1 MQKKLLLSPG
11 PTPVPSEALLAMA
24 QPIIHHRTPEF
35 TEILNQVQEGLKY
48 LFQTEQDVLI
58 IAGSGTAAMEASVS
72 NILSPGDK
80 AICIRGGKFGERWA
94 DLCTAYG
101 VNPINID
108 VEWGKALDPKVL
120 EDHLSKNTDVKA
132 VYATMSETSTG
143 VRYDIEA
150 FAKIVSRHPGTV
162 LVVDAITA
170 VGVMDVPMDKWG
182 IDVLVCGSQKALM
195 LPPGLAFISLS
206 EKAWKCTE
214 SSTCPKYY
222 LNLKKE
228 KKNLAKGQTA
238 YTPAVSLIV
247 GLNETLKMIREEGL
261 TNVFKRHATLAA
273 ATRAAC
279 QALGLELLAND
290 SPSDA
295 VTAVCAPE
303 GTDASQ
309 IIKKMKGKYGM
320 IIAGG
325 QEHLKGKIFR
335 IAHLGYFDKCD
346 IFSAVAHLE
355 LSLKELGIPAKPGAG
370 IAAAEQVFL
379 AE

>member
-35 TEILNQVQEGLKY
+35 TEVFNQVQEGLKY
-48 LFQTEQDVLI
+48 LFQTENDVI
-58 IAGSGTAAMEASVS
+58 VIAGSGTSAMEASVS

-94 DLCTAYG
+94 ELCQAYG
-101 VNPINID
+101 VEAINID
-108 VEWGKALDPKVL
+108 VEWGKALDPQVL
-120 EDHLSKNTDVKA
+120 AECLTKNSDAKA

-143 VRYDIEA
+143 VKFDIES
-150 FAKIVSRHPGTV
+150 FAKIVGKHPQTV

-195 LPPGLAFISLS
+195 LPPGLGFISLS
-206 EKAWKCTE
+206 EKAWDFTE
-214 SSTCPKYY
+214 SSKCPKYY
-222 LNLKKE
+222 LDLRKE
-228 KKNLAKGQTA
+228 KKSLAKGQTS
-238 YTPAVSLIV
+238 YTPAVSLIM

-261 TNVFKRHATLAA
+261 TNLFKRHATLAA
-273 ATRAAC
+273 ATRAGC
-279 QALGLELLAND
+279 QAVGLELLAKD

-295 VTAVCAPE
+295 VTAVKSPD
-303 GTDASQ
+303 GTDATQ
-309 IIKKMKGKYGM
+309 IVKKMKGKYGM

-325 QEHLKGKIFR
+325 QAELKGKIFR

-346 IFSAVAHLE
+346 IFSAIAHLE
-355 LSLKELGIPAKPGAG
+355 ISLKELGLPVKLGAG
-370 IAAAEQVFL
+370 IAAAEDVFL
-379 AE
+379 SE